1 MDRSVK
7 ESILELQNIHKR
19 FHLKSTFSSRGGVV
33 KAVSGVTMS
42 LSRGDSFGLVGES
55 GCGKTTLGRVAI
67 RLLRAE
73 EGRVLFDGLDITE
86 IPERK
91 LRPLRR
97 KMQIIFQ
104 DPYSSLNPRMR
115 VESIIGEG
123 MLIHNLVD
131 RRELKDAVA
140 EVLGRVGLSPDAMS
154 RYPHEFSGGQR
165 QRVCI
170 GRAISL
176 KPDLIV
182 ADEPLSALDVSI
194 QAQILN
200 LLVEIREA
208 MGVAYLFIS
217 HDLRVVNVL
226 CNKVAVMYLGEIVET
241 GDCDLIF
248 HDPRHP
254 YTKAL
259 IEAIPRP
266 VPGKKGRKIVLSG
279 DIPSPISPPPGCSF
293 HTRCP
298 IAGAVCEKEEP
309 LLREVGGRLVSCH
322 FAK

>member
-1 MDRSVK
+1 MGQSVK
-7 ESILELQNIHKR
+7 EGILELRNIHKR

-67 RLLRAE
+67 RLLRAD
-73 EGRVLFDGLDITE
+73 EGRVHFDGLDITE

-97 KMQIIFQ
+97 RMQIIFQ

-131 RRELKDAVA
+131 RGELKDAVA

-170 GRAISL
+170 GRAIAL

-217 HDLRVVNVL
+217 HDLRVVNLL

-259 IEAIPRP
+259 IGAIPRP

-279 DIPSPISPPPGCSF
+279 DIPSPIFPPPGCSF

-298 IAGAVCEKEEP
+298 IAGAICEKEEP